1 MKKIYLLGLS
11 VAVTAFAFAQNREV
25 IGQEKNWER
34 LELSQDRS
42 EDTLSP
48 ASMNDPCI
56 LNGFTLYT
64 SGDGY
69 VAGMNDYG
77 DIGKGQLYP
86 LNGSAD
92 VVGALV
98 WYGAIVE
105 GDGNTQ
111 ITCEVRDGS
120 GANAQ
125 GTSTAHGVSDID
137 TTAAG
142 ANGFYS
148 YTFSST
154 VAVSAD
160 FMIFVNWS
168 GGTDTVGIV
177 STISP
182 CGDGAYEEWSDN
194 SIYAFNDGSSWG
206 LDVDLQMLPLVNNL
220 GYTGIFDSEKEGF
233 GVYQNGSNIHVN
245 NISFDATVQKINLY
259 DLQGRIVKEWSI
271 TEQWDNYTFDVST
284 VPAGNYI
291 LSMNT
296 SLGNYAQKFNL
307 K

>member
-11 VAVTAFAFAQNREV
+11 VAVTAFTFAQNREV

-98 WYGAIVE
+98 FSICFRVL
-105 GDGNTQ
+105 
-111 ITCEVRDGS
+111 VPRFL
-120 GANAQ
+120 
-125 GTSTAHGVSDID
+125 GVAS
-137 TTAAG
+137 
-142 ANGFYS
+142 
-148 YTFSST
+148 
-154 VAVSAD
+154 
-160 FMIFVNWS
+160 
-168 GGTDTVGIV
+168 
-177 STISP
+177 
-182 CGDGAYEEWSDN
+182 
-194 SIYAFNDGSSWG
+194 
-206 LDVDLQMLPLVNNL
+206 
-220 GYTGIFDSEKEGF
+220 
-233 GVYQNGSNIHVN
+233 
-245 NISFDATVQKINLY
+245 
-259 DLQGRIVKEWSI
+259 
-271 TEQWDNYTFDVST
+271 
-284 VPAGNYI
+284 
-291 LSMNT
+291 T
-296 SLGNYAQKFNL
+296 SLLTTLSSSDVAGIP
-307 K
+307 